1 MELWDVYDIHKIR
14 TGKTVARGG
23 NTLAEGEYHL
33 TAHIALFSTEGKMLV
48 QQRAACKDNWPSMWD
63 ITVGGAVV
71 AGEDSATGAERELFE
86 EIGIRHSFLG
96 VRPHLTLHHKNV
108 FCDCYIIVEDVDPT
122 TLTLQECEVAAVK
135 WASIEEIFEMMNNGS
150 FIAYHESFIRLLF
163 DMRGGHTVHRV
174 NYNTK

>member
-1 MELWDVYDIHKIR
+1 M
-14 TGKTVARGG
+14 
-23 NTLAEGEYHL
+23 
-33 TAHIALFSTEGKMLV
+33 
-48 QQRAACKDNWPSMWD
+48 
-63 ITVGGAVV
+63 
-71 AGEDSATGAERELFE
+71 
-86 EIGIRHSFLG
+86 
-96 VRPHLTLHHKNV
+96 